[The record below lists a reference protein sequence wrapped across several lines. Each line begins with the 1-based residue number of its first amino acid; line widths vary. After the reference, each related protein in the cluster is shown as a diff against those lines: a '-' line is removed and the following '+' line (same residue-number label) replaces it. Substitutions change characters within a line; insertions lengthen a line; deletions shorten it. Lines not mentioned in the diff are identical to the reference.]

1 MTKRT
6 KLREAVALDSLDNP
20 QWLLTPPDR
29 NIPDPPVVTR
39 SQILPFEKLDWRDF
53 ERLCLRL
60 AACEGDA
67 EHWQLYGTEG
77 QSQGGIDILVRRAS
91 AGAYSVWQSKRH
103 KIFGPA
109 DIKKA
114 VDKFLAGPW
123 ASRADRFTLC
133 VACDLD
139 PTKLAEAV
147 EAASKNLAVHDIRF
161 IPMGAA
167 RLSEALKDKPD
178 IVDDFFDRPWTQAF
192 CGGAAVKALGARF
205 GRQDFGSVRDQ
216 LRSVYENHFTAID
229 PGVLRAAS
237 GFEAPP
243 RALPLA
249 RRFVPPDLIHH
260 EATPSFRD
268 AVRERQSMTAARLET
283 RLPPTQQPRPT
294 AGPNVARRI
303 TLASWARDFERSIII
318 GAPGTG
324 KSALLRYLS
333 LDLLAEVSQLDEI
346 RRRWPGHLPVLL
358 SFPFWTR
365 IIEQGGAGTEL
376 SVAGVAR
383 AWFEQLGVA
392 KLARQVEQAFEDGRV
407 VLLVDGVD
415 EWSNETA
422 AATALAI
429 LHTFIA
435 TRDLP
440 TVVTSR
446 PQGAR
451 VLSTLDA
458 SWARRELAPLSS
470 AQQKSFAKA
479 WFEWLGEIEARGT
492 GDAATRA
499 ANFVETLQKSPQIAR
514 LVAVPL
520 LLGGLMALRRE
531 DGVLPRSRFQAYGE
545 LASRLLVTHPTNRSR
560 AALTPIRQQGLDVP
574 TRRALLA
581 ALAFRLQDR
590 SVGGGIDSLTVADAI
605 DATKVELVA
614 QLDLPPDRARM
625 LAAELLDVDAD
636 TFGILVERAPR
647 ELGFFHRAIQEIL
660 AAEHIAGLDLDA
672 QISLFERH
680 GHDPQWRDTLLFT
693 AQFSRRPDEVERFVQ
708 ALETADLPA
717 TGSSERDMLLAEIA
731 FGEVRR
737 SVPLTRR
744 LVSRFL
750 DEIETGQGAAPRS
763 PLLRLAIAGLLT
775 EQSAFLVRPRL
786 DGWFPNWHANHYHD
800 AYLSMRD
807 WDTPGSDVALLRG
820 FQSDDGEDRAE
831 AARSFAVRAKGD
843 LGAAAEVLKII
854 DGPPTI
860 AAQAAAIQALCK
872 GWPHHP
878 RTPSIS
884 DQAARSS
891 DWEVATAGIDAR
903 IVGRRHTDED
913 RDRLLAWLEEDLWD
927 RGESIGATL
936 ARGWAGDT
944 TVKARIMEMI
954 SERPFVNERA
964 MIIAASALGGDEDV
978 AECLIEAFRRSAT
991 RIFVNGLDDA
1001 IAKGFHGHSG
1011 LAAAISARGKPA
1023 DLPHRLYQAAKIAPT
1038 EDIRNRLI
1046 KSLAKPRTLE
1056 FWAVQAL
1063 AEYWPDDPVALA
1075 ALRCVKDWAPK
1086 RQLRIA
1092 ENLPHILGPAEG
1104 EALLRGLIPDAIAHR
1119 PDALFGIFNA
1129 LQSFK
1134 VLPDT
1139 TLVPPL
1145 LEAYWEAEATGRE
1158 PETLLIA
1165 LCQADH
1171 RHSAVRDLAMEW
1183 LRRPRW
1189 ILGMMSHFYRDDE
1202 DMRRE
1207 IVQLAAPLPQAL
1219 RAELVDALIEVA
1231 DASDT
1236 TLDLLRAA
1244 CDDLAF
1250 DIAAKALV
1258 RYAAALRGRG
1268 PIPED
1273 FLELLTA
1280 QLQLDEFFY
1289 EDKRLA
1295 ALAALAAAGRLDIME
1310 RLVRTR
1316 KSGKIDFLHSHR
1328 CPPEIL
1334 ETLADH
1340 WAEIEK
1346 IAVRHADQ
1354 FTISDFPL
1362 VMLFERYVDRS
1373 AAIASAVAAAAERL
1387 AATSHPPMA
1396 ALRVAAGQ
1404 SAGRQEIL
1412 AKLVGRLGCGRTWAE
1427 LEASVEA
1434 AELLAE
1440 RHGGEKHVEAMIAAR
1455 LNEGAKDGAVAALC
1469 DGWPDCDSLAHYFDT
1484 VCGKEEGDGELSFPV
1499 SLKLVAVKSR
1509 AAVVVDTLA
1518 RLGDVLTGGLWD
1530 APSIWLSNMHRRI
1543 AADEEV
1549 AEGVW
1554 EALQR
1559 AQTPSG
1565 KITLATLLAKGRGLD
1580 HRLREWCESE
1590 LGRAE
1595 GIAEVGLD
1603 ATQGRT
1609 VLVRERVREL
1619 LVW

>member
-6 KLREAVALDSLDNP
+6 KPREPIALDRLDNP

-29 NIPDPPVVTR
+29 NIPDPPVVTK
-39 SQILPFEKLDWRDF
+39 SQLLPFEKLNWRDF

-60 AACEGDA
+60 AAREGDA

-91 AGAYSVWQSKRH
+91 AEAYSVWQSKRH
-103 KIFGPA
+103 KTFGPA
-109 DIKKA
+109 DIERA
-114 VDKFLAGPW
+114 VDKFLAGSW
-123 ASRADRFTLC
+123 VSRADCFTLC

-139 PTKLAEAV
+139 LTKLTEAV
-147 EAASKNLAVHDIRF
+147 EAAAQKLAVHDIRF

-167 RLSEALKDKPD
+167 RLSEELKDKPD
-178 IVDDFFDRPWTQAF
+178 IVDDFFDRPWTHAF
-192 CGGAAVKALGARF
+192 CGDAAVEALGARF
-205 GRQDFGSVRDQ
+205 GRQDFGSARAQ
-216 LRSVYENHFTAID
+216 LRSVYENQFAAID

-243 RALPLA
+243 LALPLA

-260 EATPSFRD
+260 EARQSFVD
-268 AVRERQSMTAARLET
+268 ATRESQSMTSAHVEARS
-283 RLPPTQQPRPT
+283 PPIRQPRQT
-294 AGPNVARRI
+294 AGSNVARRI
-303 TLASWARDFERSIII
+303 SLANWARDFERTIIV

-324 KSALLRYLS
+324 KSTLLRYLS

-358 SFPFWTR
+358 SFSFWTR
-365 IIEQGGAGTEL
+365 IIEQGGAGSEL

-383 AWFEQLGVA
+383 AWFEQLGVPT
-392 KLARQVEQAFEDGRV
+392 LARQVERAFEDGRV

-422 AATALAI
+422 AATALTI

-451 VLSTLDA
+451 VLSALDA

-470 AQQKSFAKA
+470 VQQKSFAKA
-479 WFEWLGEIEARGT
+479 WFEWLSEIEGHGT

-514 LVAVPL
+514 LIAVPL

-545 LASRLLVTHPTNRSR
+545 LASRLLVTHPSSRSR
-560 AALTPIRQQGLDVP
+560 AALTPIRQQGLDAT

-590 SVGGGIDSLTVADAI
+590 SAGGGIDSIALADAI
-605 DATKVELVA
+605 DATKIELVE

-625 LAAELLDVDAD
+625 LAAQLLDVDAD
-636 TFGILVERAPR
+636 TFGILVERAPG

-660 AAEHIAGLDLDA
+660 AAEHIAGLDLDT

-708 ALETADLPA
+708 ALETAGPST
-717 TGSSERDMLLAEIA
+717 TGASERAMLLAEIA

-737 SVPLTRR
+737 SAPLTRR

-750 DEIETGQGAAPRS
+750 DEIETGRGAAARQ

-775 EQSAFLVRPRL
+775 EQTAFLVRPRL
-786 DGWFPNWHANHYHD
+786 DRWFPNWHASHYHH

-807 WDTPGSDVALLRG
+807 WDTLGCDAALLRG
-820 FQSDDGEDRAE
+820 LQADYGEDRAE

-843 LGAAAEVLKII
+843 LGAAAELLSII

-878 RTPSIS
+878 RTRSIS
-884 DQAARSS
+884 EQAARSS
-891 DWEVATAGIDAR
+891 DWAVATAGIDAR
-903 IVGRRHTDED
+903 IAAGRHSDED

-936 ARGWAGDT
+936 TLGWAGDAIL
-944 TVKARIMEMI
+944 KARLMGMI
-954 SERPFVNERA
+954 SQQPFANERA
-964 MIIAASALGGDEDV
+964 MIIAANAFGGDEDI
-978 AECLIEAFRRSAT
+978 AKCLIEAFRRSAT
-991 RIFVNGLDDA
+991 GIFLKGLDDA
-1001 IAKGFHGHSG
+1001 IAKGFAGHSG
-1011 LAAAISARGKPA
+1011 LASAISARGKWA

-1038 EDIRNRLI
+1038 EDARNRLI
-1046 KSLAKPRTLE
+1046 KSLGKPRALE

-1063 AEYWPDDPVALA
+1063 AELWSDDPVALA
-1075 ALRCVKDWAPK
+1075 ALSCVRDWAPR

-1092 ENLPHILGPAEG
+1092 ESLPHILGAAEG

-1129 LQSFK
+1129 LQSLK
-1134 VLPDT
+1134 LLPDT
-1139 TLVPPL
+1139 SLIPPL
-1145 LEAYWEAEATGRE
+1145 LEAYWEAEAAGRE
-1158 PETLLIA
+1158 PETFLIA

-1171 RHSAVRDLAMEW
+1171 RHGAVRDLALKW
-1183 LRRPRW
+1183 LRLPRW

-1202 DMRRE
+1202 GMRRE
-1207 IVQLAAPLPQAL
+1207 IVELAAPLPQAL
-1219 RAELVDALIEVA
+1219 RAELVDALIELA
-1231 DASDT
+1231 DANDAM
-1236 TLDLLRAA
+1236 LDLLGAS
-1244 CDDLAF
+1244 CHDLAF
-1250 DIAAKALV
+1250 EIAAKAQV
-1258 RYAAALRGRG
+1258 RYAAALRARG
-1268 PIPED
+1268 PVPED

-1310 RLVRTR
+1310 GLLRT
-1316 KSGKIDFLHSHR
+1316 KKAGKIDFLHIHR
-1328 CPPEIL
+1328 CPPEVF

-1340 WAEIEK
+1340 WGEIEK
-1346 IAVRHADQ
+1346 IAARHADR
-1354 FTISDFPL
+1354 FTVRDFTL
-1362 VMLFERYVDRS
+1362 IMIFERYGDRS
-1373 AAIASAVAAAAERL
+1373 TAMSLAIAAAAERL
-1387 AATSHPPMA
+1387 VPTSHPPIG
-1396 ALRVAAGQ
+1396 ALRVSGSHQPAGK
-1404 SAGRQEIL
+1404 QEIL
-1412 AKLVGRLGCGRTWAE
+1412 AKLIERLGNGRTWAE
-1427 LEASVEA
+1427 LETSVEA

-1440 RHGGEKHVEAMIAAR
+1440 RHGGQKHVEAMIAAR
-1455 LNEGAKDGAVAALC
+1455 LDEGANDGAVAALC
-1469 DGWPDCDSLAHYFDT
+1469 DGWPRSEALARYFDT
-1484 VCGKEEGDGELSFPV
+1484 VCGKEEGDDELSFPV

-1509 AAVVVDTLA
+1509 AAIVVDTLA
-1518 RLGDVLTGGLWD
+1518 RLGDELTGGLWD
-1530 APSIWLSNMHRRI
+1530 APSIWLPNMHRRI

-1549 AEGVW
+1549 VEGVW
-1554 EALQR
+1554 EELQR
-1559 AQTPSG
+1559 AKTPSG
-1565 KITLATLLAKGRGLD
+1565 KITLAALLAKGRGLD
-1580 HRLREWCESE
+1580 HRLRQWCESE
-1590 LGRAE
+1590 LRRAE
-1595 GIAEVGLD
+1595 GMAEVGLD

-1609 VLVRERVREL
+1609 VLVRERIREL
-1619 LVW
+1619 LV